1 MKFTKYFLLLFALIL
16 LVMTGCSIGIENE
29 KQNIK
34 VQQCIGNENN
44 YEDFNEITNNGQVR
58 KVRKIFDKANW
69 ENVKVDMTRPA
80 DYRFTFQFKNPAI
93 EAKAVLYELWISPN
107 KDKVEVVRGG
117 REYVQLSKEDSA
129 SLFEILIGEKLG
141 R

>member
-34 VQQCIGNENN
+34 VQKCIGNKNN

-58 KVRKIFDKANW
+58 KVKKILDKADW

-80 DYRFTFQFKNPAI
+80 DYRFIFQFKNPKI
-93 EAKAVLYELWISPN
+93 EAKAVLYKLWISPN

-117 REYVQLSKEDSA
+117 REYVQLSNEDSS